1 MSSSIKNYLYNVA
14 YKVFALI
21 VPLLTAP
28 YLARVIG
35 ADGIG
40 AYSYTHSIAYI
51 FTIIAKLGVVN
62 YGSRCIA
69 RNRDNR
75 EIVSRLFSEIYF
87 LQVFTTAVSLLGYAV
102 LLKLYSREN
111 LSLFLINGICIIG
124 IFFDIDWLFYGVEDF
139 KSIALRNVIVKILT
153 TISIFLFV
161 RQSDDLILYT
171 FILASSEVVRYVALW
186 KGIRKHATI
195 AHVGYRNTFSHF
207 PSVFILFIPLIA
219 TSLYRVASKI
229 MLGYMDDLFSTGIY
243 ESADKIVYL
252 CLGFVTALEAVMM
265 PKSAYLLQTDRTT
278 EFQRSLHISFV
289 FVVALTSAMSFG
301 LVGIAKNFVPLF
313 YGPDFT
319 DCISVLSLL
328 AISLIGIGWANVIRT
343 QYIVPLGRDR
353 IYVFGTIIGL
363 VVVGILNV
371 FFIPLWSVG
380 GAAIGTTIAE
390 FCVAIYLSVAV
401 HRELP
406 LRGIFVQVIPFVIIG
421 LIMALFL
428 RLIGSISSVPSLSI
442 LLFQLIFGVFFYVGA
457 SCLYLFF
464 SDKMLFYF
472 LVRKVQQ
479 VFIKLF

>member
-195 AHVGYRNTFSHF
+195 VHFGYKNTFSHF

-229 MLGYMDDLFSTGIY
+229 MLGHMDDLYSTGIY
-243 ESADKIVYL
+243 ESADKVVYL
-252 CLGFVTALEAVMM
+252 CLGFVTAL
-265 PKSAYLLQTDRTT
+265 
-278 EFQRSLHISFV
+278 
-289 FVVALTSAMSFG
+289 
-301 LVGIAKNFVPLF
+301 
-313 YGPDFT
+313 
-319 DCISVLSLL
+319 
-328 AISLIGIGWANVIRT
+328 
-343 QYIVPLGRDR
+343 
-353 IYVFGTIIGL
+353 
-363 VVVGILNV
+363 
-371 FFIPLWSVG
+371 
-380 GAAIGTTIAE
+380 
-390 FCVAIYLSVAV
+390 
-401 HRELP
+401 
-406 LRGIFVQVIPFVIIG
+406 
-421 LIMALFL
+421 
-428 RLIGSISSVPSLSI
+428 
-442 LLFQLIFGVFFYVGA
+442 
-457 SCLYLFF
+457 
-464 SDKMLFYF
+464 
-472 LVRKVQQ
+472 
-479 VFIKLF
+479 